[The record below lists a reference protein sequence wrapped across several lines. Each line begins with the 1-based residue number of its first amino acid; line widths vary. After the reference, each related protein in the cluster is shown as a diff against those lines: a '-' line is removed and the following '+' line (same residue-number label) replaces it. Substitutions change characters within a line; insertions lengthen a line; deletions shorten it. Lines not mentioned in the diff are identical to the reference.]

1 MTTLMAYLKNP
12 NTRAVLSRKPREEGF
27 SLIELVIVVTVL
39 AILAAVA
46 IPAFTNISNEA
57 RVSGAKSALA
67 NLVKECAV
75 KLAGN
80 GPYTYATPTLNSY
93 TISQTGGTGGTC
105 AEVNTY
111 TATAAAGIA
120 TGNFTIVAAT
130 GAKTCT
136 GGNGLGCSAAINGTW

>member
-1 MTTLMAYLKNP
+1 MTFLKNP
-12 NTRAVLSRKPREEGF
+12 NTRAVLSRKPSEEGF

-80 GPYTYATPTLNSY
+80 GPYTYVTPTLNSY

>member
-1 MTTLMAYLKNP
+1 MTLMQAYLKNP
-12 NTRAVLSRKPREEGF
+12 HTRAVLSRKPREEGF

-80 GPYTYATPTLNSY
+80 GPYTYVTPTLNSY
-93 TISQTGGTGGTC
+93 IITQAGGVNLTC
-105 AEVNTY
+105 SDQNTY

-130 GAKTCT
+130 GAKTCA
-136 GGNGLGCSAAINGTW
+136 GGNGLGCNAGTW